1 MKLTYR
7 GISYEPAPSTLP
19 VVEEPVGG
27 IYRGAVWRRHR
38 PQQQPALQ
46 PPVQLTYRGAKYSA
60 HLFHAPAAVTATVA
74 DAATAVSAEMPQ
86 DILAQ
91 QASVA
96 AFHFPRKSK
105 RELLSETWQR
115 HRQNMRLSTEH
126 RLEVARQK
134 GDTRLVQLLEQELE
148 QLAYSRPC

>member
-7 GISYEPAPSTLP
+7 GVSYEPAPSTLP

-38 PQQQPALQ
+38 PQQEPALQ
-46 PPVQLTYRGAKYSA
+46 PPVQLTYRGVPYAA
-60 HLFHAPAAVTATVA
+60 HLFHAPAAVAVAEPTAATV
-74 DAATAVSAEMPQ
+74 TQPEMPQ

-91 QASVA
+91 QAAVA

-105 RELLSETWQR
+105 RKLLSETWQR
-115 HRQNMRLSTEH
+115 HRQNVRLSTEH

-134 GDTRLVQLLEQELE
+134 GDTRLVQMLEQELD
-148 QLAYSRPC
+148 QLAY

>member
-7 GISYEPAPSTLP
+7 GVSYEPAPSTLP
-19 VVEEPVGG
+19 VVEEPIGG

-38 PQQQPALQ
+38 PQQAPVLQ
-46 PPVQLTYRGAKYSA
+46 PSVQLTYRGVPYAA
-60 HLFHAPAAVTATVA
+60 HLCHAPVQAPEAGV
-74 DAATAVSAEMPQ
+74 ATASQSAMPQ

-91 QASVA
+91 GAVVA
-96 AFHFPRKSK
+96 AFHLPRKSK

-134 GDTRLVQLLEQELE
+134 GDVRLVQLLEQELE
-148 QLAYSRPC
+148 QLAY

>member
-7 GISYEPAPSTLP
+7 GVNYEPALSTLP
-19 VVEEPVGG
+19 VVEEAVGG
-27 IYRGAVWRRHR
+27 VYRGAAWRRHR
-38 PQQQPALQ
+38 PQQQPTLQ
-46 PPVQLTYRGAKYSA
+46 PPVQLTYRGVPYAA
-60 HLFHAPAAVTATVA
+60 HLFHAPEPVV
-74 DAATAVSAEMPQ
+74 ATAAQPEMPQ

-91 QASVA
+91 SASVS

-148 QLAYSRPC
+148 QLAY

>member
-7 GISYEPAPSTLP
+7 GVSYEPAPSTLP

-38 PQQQPALQ
+38 PQQEPALQ
-46 PPVQLTYRGAKYSA
+46 SPVQLTYRGAQYSA
-60 HLFHAPAAVTATVA
+60 HLFHAPEAV
-74 DAATAVSAEMPQ
+74 AATAAQPELPQ
-86 DILAQ
+86 GVLAQ
-91 QASVA
+91 SAAVA

-115 HRQNMRLSTEH
+115 HRQNVRLSTEH

-134 GDTRLVQLLEQELE
+134 GDTRLVQMLEQELD
-148 QLAYSRPC
+148 QLAY